1 MNEGVDEGIDLPLL
15 TTVITS
21 EDSATFRNPY
31 VVILEGEE
39 SRFGMMV
46 RPAFTERSDSS
57 SCVLLQAECHNELC
71 VRGIVF
77 RNRHH
82 WRVEG
87 CVLSGVSYSHSY
99 SHSYS
104 YSYSYSYAYSYSH
117 YDAYSYSYATPYLH
131 L

>member
-21 EDSATFRNPY
+21 EESATFRNPY

-87 CVLSGVSYSHSY
+87 CVLSGVSYS
-99 SHSYS
+99 YS
-104 YSYSYSYAYSYSH
+104 YSYP
-117 YDAYSYSYATPYLH
+117 D
-131 L
+131 

>member
-21 EDSATFRNPY
+21 EESATFRNPY

-87 CVLSGVSYSHSY
+87 CVLSGVSYSHA
-99 SHSYS
+99 YS
-104 YSYSYSYAYSYSH
+104 YSYSY
-117 YDAYSYSYATPYLH
+117 PN
-131 L
+131 

>member
-1 MNEGVDEGIDLPLL
+1 MDEGIDLPLL

-21 EDSATFRNPY
+21 EESATFRNPY

-57 SCVLLQAECHNELC
+57 SCVLLQTECHNELC

-87 CVLSGVSYSHSY
+87 CVLSGVSYSY

-104 YSYSYSYAYSYSH
+104 YAHSYSN
-117 YDAYSYSYATPYLH
+117 
-131 L
+131 